1 MKTIQK
7 LAILFLISIVGINS
21 SVYAGNRD
29 KTENRNVKNFS
40 EIKVSTGIDLYISMG
55 NSEEVKVVA
64 DDDIIDEIITE
75 VRGDVLHIY
84 TKRNNNWFN
93 WGKLNQT
100 KKAYVTVKELNGI
113 DASSGSDV
121 KSENTLKGESIDLD
135 ASSGSD
141 IDLDLI
147 YKNIKL
153 DTSSGSDAKLSGKA
167 KTFEAEASSGSDIS
181 ARELETAICRVRV
194 SSGSDA
200 TVHVTDELYA
210 KASSGGDVRYYGNP
224 SIKDTDESSGGD
236 VSQR

>member
-1 MKTIQK
+1 MKTIRK
-7 LAILFLISIVGINS
+7 FAILILIVSVGVNS
-21 SVYAGNRD
+21 AVYAGNRD

-40 EIKVSTGIDLYISMG
+40 EIKVSTGIDLYITMG
-55 NSEEVKVVA
+55 NSEGVKVVA
-64 DDDIIDEIITE
+64 DDDIIDDLITE
-75 VRGDVLHIY
+75 VKGDVLHIY
-84 TKRNNNWFN
+84 MKRKSSFFN
-93 WGKLNQT
+93 WGKMNET
-100 KKAYVTVKELNGI
+100 KKAYVAVKELNGI

-121 KSENTLKGESIDLD
+121 KSENTLKGESINIE

-141 IDLDLI
+141 VDLDLV

-153 DTSSGSDAKLSGKA
+153 DTSSGSDAKLTGKA

-181 ARELETAICRVRV
+181 ARGLESAICRVRV

-200 TVHVTDELYA
+200 TVNVTNELYA

-224 SIKDTDESSGGD
+224 KIKDTDESSGGD